1 MRAHARW
8 KMEPQNAVVYRL
20 EHRMKP
26 KKLDIMAL
34 RSTMGLVARTSVKK
48 KYFNTSKDEIEV
60 YSYLSYNEFNIIDN
74 SNIFQNGLLRGLWAS
89 GVNRKHCENS
99 KHYSANRIRSNF

>member
-60 YSYLSYNEFNIIDN
+60 ILIYPTMNLISLIIL
-74 SNIFQNGLLRGLWAS
+74 IFFRM
-89 GVNRKHCENS
+89 V
-99 KHYSANRIRSNF
+99 F